1 MVDPQAK
8 YLQVIWAKKH
18 LQTQSIYPV
27 ASDPD
32 ALAYVS
38 EHNKYIYT
46 YLHKTH
52 CYQLNTEIQDL
63 NGAIKK

>member
-38 EHNKYIYT
+38 EHNKYIY
-46 YLHKTH
+46 L
-52 CYQLNTEIQDL
+52 L
-63 NGAIKK
+63 A